1 MKKIIC
7 ALLGASLFAAC
18 QTEPQTVIQGHL
30 EGIESDSLL
39 VMYGTPGDRTNR
51 TTDTLAMN
59 RGKFRFVLPESKLQE
74 IRLWALPSSKP
85 AADGSR
91 KALSM
96 QAVMLPLL
104 PDQTLQIEG
113 SFEEYTLSGSPFYD
127 EMQQFRN
134 SIAPTLKK
142 IQEIQTT
149 VKALSQKKA
158 PQTEIMEAYAPMR
171 TLSLAIS
178 DQTFDYIKQHPDSDV
193 SVSLLESLSQKQA
206 AEALELISPR
216 AQQGIMGLIYQN
228 TKKRIE
234 REAARKEAMR
244 TVVEGAQAPDF
255 NVKTLDGKE
264 FALASLRGK
273 YVVLDFWGTWC
284 GWCIKGMP
292 EMKAA
297 YEKYHDKLEFVGIAC
312 NDTEERWKQKI
323 EELQLPWIHTLNREE
338 HDLAIAY
345 GVSGF
350 PTKFILDKEGK
361 IVKKVVGESPEFY
374 ETIERLMK

>member
-18 QTEPQTVIQGHL
+18 QTEPQTIIRGHL
-30 EGIESDSLL
+30 TGIESDSLL
-39 VMYGTPGDRTNR
+39 VMYGTPGDRNAQ

-59 RGKFRFVLPESKLQE
+59 KGEFRFVLPESKLQE

-91 KALSM
+91 KALPM
-96 QAVMLPLL
+96 QTITLPLL
-104 PDQTLQIEG
+104 PNQTLQIEG
-113 SFEEYTLSGSPFYD
+113 SFEEYTLSGSSFYD
-127 EMQQFRN
+127 ELQQYRN
-134 SIAPTLKK
+134 SVAPTLQK
-142 IQEIQTT
+142 IREIQDK
-149 VKALSQKKA
+149 VKELSREKA
-158 PQTEIMEAYAPMR
+158 PREEILKVYAPMR
-171 TLSLAIS
+171 ALSIEIS
-178 DQTFDYIKQHPDSDV
+178 EKNFEYIKQHPDSDV

-206 AEALELISPR
+206 TEALELITQR
-216 AQQGIMGLIYQN
+216 AQQGAMGLIYQN

-234 REAARKEAMR
+234 REAARKQAMS
-244 TVVEGAQAPDF
+244 TVVEGAQAPEF

-264 FALASLRGK
+264 FALSSLRGK

-292 EMKAA
+292 DMKAT

-312 NDTEERWKQKI
+312 NDTEDRWKQKI
-323 EELQLPWIHTLNREE
+323 EELQLPWIHTLNQEGN
-338 HDLAIAY
+338 DLSIVY
-345 GVSGF
+345 GVSGY
-350 PTKFILDKEGK
+350 PTKFILDQEGK